1 MFITDTRPVKV
12 NGFVVPYDYSDR
24 SHTLSGNRKDLASSI
39 ICRMDNGAVTKAL
52 QGALR
57 GHGNYTRIHGNKG
70 LMESLR
76 TGNKGRMRVWRE
88 PWEDGTDPDAA
99 PPEEIQS
106 GEQVYTPE
114 FPKEFEE
121 AAKTGC
127 VRPFERETL
136 LATLRCSRQRR
147 CVAGTAAG
155 TSSRPI
161 TLRRRSARGSRRSST
176 STARCP

>member
-12 NGFVVPYDYSDR
+12 NGFVVPYDHVDR
-24 SHTLSGNRKDLASSI
+24 SNTLSGNRKDLASSI

-88 PWEDGTDPDAA
+88 PWEDGTDPDVA

-121 AAKTGC
+121 AAKTG
-127 VRPFERETL
+127 
-136 LATLRCSRQRR
+136 
-147 CVAGTAAG
+147 
-155 TSSRPI
+155 
-161 TLRRRSARGSRRSST
+161 
-176 STARCP
+176 

>member
-1 MFITDTRPVKV
+1 M
-12 NGFVVPYDYSDR
+12 
-24 SHTLSGNRKDLASSI
+24 
-39 ICRMDNGAVTKAL
+39 TKAL

-76 TGNKGRMRVWRE
+76 SGNKGRMRVWRE

-106 GEQVYTPE
+106 GEHVYTPA

-127 VRPFERETL
+127 ARPFERGSPRCAAL
-136 LATLRCSRQRR
+136 LTWRHPG
-147 CVAGTAAG
+147 VAGMAAG